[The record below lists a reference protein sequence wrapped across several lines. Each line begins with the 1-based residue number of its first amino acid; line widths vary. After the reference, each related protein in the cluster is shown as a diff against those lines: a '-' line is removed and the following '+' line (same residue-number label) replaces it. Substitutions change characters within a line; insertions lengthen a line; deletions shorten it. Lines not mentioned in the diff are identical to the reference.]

1 MCTVLT
7 LTIHLESWKPIF
19 LSSIQIF
26 DKLCQSFGG
35 DVLQAL
41 FNSSEGLAT
50 CSSENMIFW
59 ILRFISDQALAMAFS
74 NILVLGLSIYS
85 FFFGLTMAWIY
96 FPEKEKLTDIL
107 SSLFDSL
114 TIRTSS
120 FFHFISSGNYFINLY
135 RCSQ

>member
-1 MCTVLT
+1 MTSAPLTSLLVIIMCPELT
-7 LTIHLESWKPIF
+7 LIFHLESWKPIF

-41 FNSSEGLAT
+41 FNSSEGLAS

-85 FFFGLTMAWIY
+85 FFWFNNGLNIFSRKRKVNWYAELSLWLLDYSY
-96 FPEKEKLTDIL
+96 FFIL
-107 SSLFDSL
+107 SF
-114 TIRTSS
+114 
-120 FFHFISSGNYFINLY
+120 Y
-135 RCSQ
+135 

>member
-1 MCTVLT
+1 METY
-7 LTIHLESWKPIF
+7 F

-41 FNSSEGLAT
+41 FNSSEGLAN
-50 CSSENMIFW
+50 CSSENMRFW
-59 ILRFISDQALAMAFS
+59 ILRFISDQVLAMAFS
-74 NILVLGLSIYS
+74 NILFLD
-85 FFFGLTMAWIY
+85 FFYFFYLFIFVFGLTMAWIY
-96 FPEKEKLTDIL
+96 FPEKEKSTDML
-107 SSLFDSL
+107 SFLFGSL
-114 TIRTSS
+114 TICSSS